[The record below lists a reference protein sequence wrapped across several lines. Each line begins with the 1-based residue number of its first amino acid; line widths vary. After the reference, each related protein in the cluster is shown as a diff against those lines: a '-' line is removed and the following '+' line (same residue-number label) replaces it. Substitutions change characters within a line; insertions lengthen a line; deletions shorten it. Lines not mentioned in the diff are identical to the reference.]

1 MPKRESEPLE
11 RVHLTL
17 FSSDLEWLRLHYG
30 DNQLGISKAV
40 RAMIRGTIKKME
52 EKLAKSRTPL
62 HLEESDFPELPKEE
76 IISDA

>member
-17 FSSDLEWLRLHYG
+17 FASDMLWLRHRYG

-40 RAMIRGTIKKME
+40 RTMIRGTIKKME

-62 HLEESDFPELPKEE
+62 HLEDTDFPDLPEE
-76 IISDA
+76 EPLHE